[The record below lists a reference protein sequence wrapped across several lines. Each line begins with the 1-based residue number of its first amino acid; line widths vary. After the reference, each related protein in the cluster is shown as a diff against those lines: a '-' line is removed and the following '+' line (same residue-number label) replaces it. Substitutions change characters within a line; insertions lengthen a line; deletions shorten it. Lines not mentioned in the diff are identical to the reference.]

1 MRLSTNRSSC
11 ECSYHSSATVPPCQS
26 PATDCV
32 SKYECIVAD
41 PEQGLSN
48 YSSLVFTSLKLKLF
62 HVHDIILI
70 SYKSQGVE
78 LSEKISSDQEIVTI
92 Y

>member
-1 MRLSTNRSSC
+1 MNVVITVVPQCRPVKVLQLTVSLSMD
-11 ECSYHSSATVPPCQS
+11 YG
-26 PATDCV
+26 
-32 SKYECIVAD
+32 YECTVAD